1 MNTIINQDIQDNVDS
16 DKKITEIQQTISRTE
31 GGLLKRIDENREL
44 MELLERDAP
53 ELLAEKPWV
62 RRWLESQDTYL
73 RKVAAAAEV
82 LCESPNPLRNYPR
95 PMPEKFTDPQW

>member
-1 MNTIINQDIQDNVDS
+1 MDS
-16 DKKITEIQQTISRTE
+16 DKKITEIQETISRTE

-53 ELLAEKPWV
+53 ELLAAKPWV

-73 RKVAAAAEV
+73 RKVAAV
-82 LCESPNPLRNYPR
+82 SGVPSVSPNPLSNFPR
-95 PMPEKFTDPQW
+95 TMPEKFIDPEWQA